1 MSAPCGGMIVSS
13 AGMVK
18 GGDQMKLPMG
28 RIVVCLTVA
37 LAGTATVRAQDS
49 REPGRNASFTLG
61 ASFGDGNTALASTIA
76 LGITW
81 LSRVGVDVE
90 LSHARKLDFAIDL
103 CPPPRVCVIGG
114 QLPVTG
120 RTVSLVPHLTVQL
133 MPASTRL
140 QLYALAGVGLGHI
153 RQRYYLV
160 PAFVDV
166 DRPEFTRSQL
176 TPAVS
181 FGAGATFDLTRRFAA
196 GVDLRSL
203 HLEDDEAEEARF
215 VTPAGW
221 ISTVRVGGR
230 LLWRF

>member
-1 MSAPCGGMIVSS
+1 
-13 AGMVK
+13 
-18 GGDQMKLPMG
+18 MKRLMG

-37 LAGTATVRAQDS
+37 WAGTATVRAQDR
-49 REPGRNASFTLG
+49 REPRRNASFTVG

-76 LGITW
+76 LGTAW
-81 LSRVGVDVE
+81 LSRVGFDVE

-133 MPASTRL
+133 MPASARVRFYT
-140 QLYALAGVGLGHI
+140 LAGLGLGHI
-153 RQRYYLV
+153 RQRYFLV
-160 PAFVDV
+160 PSSVPDA
-166 DRPEFTRSQL
+166 DRPEFTRSKL

-181 FGAGATFDLTRRFAA
+181 FGAGAAFDITRRFAA

-203 HLEDDEAEEARF
+203 HLEDDEGEEARF
-215 VTPAGW
+215 ITPAGW
-221 ISTVRVGGR
+221 ISTVRVGAR
-230 LLWRF
+230 IVWRF